1 MAEKTDTKLANLIS
15 TPLKAKGI
23 ATGKIIYNR
32 YIDSWQAIDST
43 GKIVLSC
50 GKEAAIEAYPNFVV
64 KG

>member
-1 MAEKTDTKLANLIS
+1 MAEKSDTKLNSLIS
-15 TPLKAKGI
+15 TPLKAKAI

-50 GKEAAIEAYPNFVV
+50 GKEAAIEAYPNFIV

>member
-1 MAEKTDTKLANLIS
+1 MAEKPDTKLNSLLS
-15 TPLKAKGI
+15 KPLKAAPI
-23 ATGKIIYNR
+23 AAGEIVYNR

-50 GKEAAIEAYPNFVV
+50 GKEAAIKAYPNFIV